1 MSQQPIIY
9 EGFVLMSLGMG
20 FVFFFLCLLVGA
32 IRLLTKVASFVQPP
46 KTETVNESI
55 SHAPSDGNLVAA
67 ITAAIHHH
75 NQLKTNSAKI

>member
-9 EGFVLMSLGMG
+9 EGFVLMGLGMG

-32 IRLLTKVASFVQPP
+32 IRLLTKVSLVVLPP
-46 KTETVNESI
+46 KAEVTTESVS
-55 SHAPSDGNLVAA
+55 SAPSDNNIVAA

-75 NQLKTNSAKI
+75 NQLKANSAKI